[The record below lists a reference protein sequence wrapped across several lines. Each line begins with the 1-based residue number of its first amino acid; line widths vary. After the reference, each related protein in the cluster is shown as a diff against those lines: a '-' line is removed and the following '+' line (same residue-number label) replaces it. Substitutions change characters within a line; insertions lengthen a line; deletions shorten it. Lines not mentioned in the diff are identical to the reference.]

1 MQPFPLIP
9 LSFALL
15 LSLEMWLTR
24 KQNIKSVFQFP
35 IYFVINYYHYNYYI
49 VFSYKINFTW
59 HEQYSWY
66 HDKHLNFK
74 ERSFFNA
81 RIGEISLKL
90 SGKKNVYFYKY
101 YFYRSFES
109 FTTVEKKS
117 SNMFLSLAQLLLYST
132 VSIKF
137 KGCLN
142 RTILFI
148 TYLSDL
154 SRQIRNNGKRRILM
168 QVSWVCGLGVFMLT
182 KKLSKLLIWE
192 TGNVNDQKE
201 CHRGFVYIFKTVHKN
216 YL

>member
-24 KQNIKSVFQFP
+24 KQNIKSVCQFP

-74 ERSFFNA
+74 EHSFFNA

-90 SGKKNVYFYKY
+90 SGKKKMYISTNIIFIEALKASLRLKKNHPTCFWAWFNYFY
-101 YFYRSFES
+101 
-109 FTTVEKKS
+109 TP
-117 SNMFLSLAQLLLYST
+117 Q
-132 VSIKF
+132 
-137 KGCLN
+137 CPLN
-142 RTILFI
+142 
-148 TYLSDL
+148 
-154 SRQIRNNGKRRILM
+154 SRD
-168 QVSWVCGLGVFMLT
+168 V
-182 KKLSKLLIWE
+182 
-192 TGNVNDQKE
+192 
-201 CHRGFVYIFKTVHKN
+201 
-216 YL
+216 